1 MKNIVLIIAIFASIS
16 NFAFSQKSKGNFK
29 LNPKER
35 AEKITAKFSEILV
48 LSEDQKKQVFD
59 IIVDR
64 EKNREQIKLNQSTDK
79 NQKLK
84 EAKELKNKFDSK
96 LKVVLSESQYNKL
109 QAYRKEKL
117 NKRKEIKTPVNP
129 NEKLIDTNKD
139 VDFNLDM

>member
-29 LNPKER
+29 LNPNER

-84 EAKELKNKFDSK
+84 EVKELKNKFDSQ
-96 LKVVLSESQYNKL
+96 LKVVLSESQFNKL
-109 QAYRKEKL
+109 QAYRKEKH
-117 NKRKEIKTPVNP
+117 NKRKEKKTPVNP